1 MISIDDFPKI
11 DDNILQN
18 IKDQSCG
25 ATNSCIKGIPYDFT
39 GALSLENKY
48 RLLFH
53 WLCKLQEEVDS
64 GAASGIKAG
73 NAIRITDGTTINVEI
88 TADAMPGNMLPITSD
103 AVYKIVGT
111 IENELSEV

>member
-1 MISIDDFPKI
+1 MISIDDFPRI
-11 DDNILQN
+11 DDNIIQN

-25 ATNSCIKGIPYDFT
+25 ANFCVKGIPYDFND
-39 GALSLENKY
+39 ALSLENKY

-73 NAIRITDGTTINVEI
+73 NAIKITDGNTINVETSSDA
-88 TADAMPGNMLPITSD
+88 TAGNTLPITSD
-103 AVYKIVGT
+103 AVHKIVGT

>member
-11 DDNILQN
+11 PDNILQN

-25 ATNSCIKGIPYDFT
+25 TSNCCVKGIPYDFD

-73 NAIRITDGTTINVEI
+73 NAITITNGNTINVE
-88 TADAMPGNMLPITSD
+88 TSNDAIEGNVLPITSN

>member
-11 DDNILQN
+11 DDNIIQN

-25 ATNSCIKGIPYDFT
+25 ANFCIKGIPYDFD

-73 NAIRITDGTTINVEI
+73 NAIAITDGNTINVE
-88 TADAMPGNMLPITSD
+88 TSNDATSGNMLPITRD
-103 AVYKIVGT
+103 AVYRIVGT